1 MTRSQDPYR
10 AALQR
15 KVADDI
21 VQRIS
26 ASLRR
31 GGYKPQDLF
40 SKLDAD
46 GSGQLSRQELLSI
59 ILRLEPGLS
68 PAEQDA
74 IFQRFDADG
83 SGSVSWAEFWETIQ
97 GGATQAAQT
106 LPSAMPL
113 RPLDPGARLGAT
125 APVQTQ
131 PVAIQAGGLDQ
142 TIHPQELQRQRAM
155 AEEILARIAASIA
168 RAGRRP
174 QEFLRDARGILSRG
188 EVEQTLFRFE
198 PTLSTIERDAIIA
211 RLGADGYGNVN
222 AAEFCRI
229 LGGDLSQA
237 GNLPALPVPEVPV
250 GMAPQE
256 LLKQVA
262 TELRRSGVGPF
273 PLLLFLFGLGH
284 LSIFEPHYGDSMSK
298 TDS

>member
-1 MTRSQDPYR
+1 MLAAQVPAPPFPAAPPAAPLAPAPLGPAPLPAHAPVQDTYR

-59 ILRLEPGLS
+59 VLRLEPGLS
-68 PAEQDA
+68 PAEQEA

-97 GGATQAAQT
+97 GGGAAQPLAQT
-106 LPSAMPL
+106 LPARVPGTGALPL
-113 RPLDPGARLGAT
+113 RPLDPGFGLAAT
-125 APVQTQ
+125 APAQ
-131 PVAIQAGGLDQ
+131 PVAVQAGGFDQ

-155 AEEILARIAASIA
+155 AEEILARIAANIA

-174 QEFLRDARGILSRG
+174 QEFLRDSRGTLARG

-198 PTLSTIERDAIIA
+198 I
-211 RLGADGYGNVN
+211 
-222 AAEFCRI
+222 
-229 LGGDLSQA
+229 
-237 GNLPALPVPEVPV
+237 
-250 GMAPQE
+250 
-256 LLKQVA
+256 
-262 TELRRSGVGPF
+262 
-273 PLLLFLFGLGH
+273 
-284 LSIFEPHYGDSMSK
+284 
-298 TDS
+298 